1 MTKPTWKHALLALAV
16 VSMSLGAA
24 CKKADNSTADT
35 GATAGSAPAA
45 ATMGASG
52 AAAASGASQ

>member
-1 MTKPTWKHALLALAV
+1 MKISLKQALLALAV

-24 CKKADNSTADT
+24 GCKKADNSADT
-35 GATAGSAPAA
+35 AAGASAPAA
-45 ATMGASG
+45 TDSAMGASG